1 MISFDIFR
9 IWAGGYSTWEC
20 SIVCGASYHVW
31 DLPSVII
38 CDDVAKDPSD
48 CPSPLTSAK
57 SYFSE
62 SRYSARYVPANI
74 PWPMTVTGGVQK
86 IPLGCVWGSS
96 PTQIGSHIHLN
107 LNRVQGVWQ
116 SSGDAVD
123 GHMEHHHLITTTLG
137 TADLKCELK
146 LLVTGGT
153 WKISICCDWGWSPT
167 HIGSHH
173 S

>member
-1 MISFDIFR
+1 MVFKLYGYNLIKAQAPPRLVSTPNLIMCKVFDNHHILWIDKWVHYNPNR
-9 IWAGGYSTWEC
+9 P
-20 SIVCGASYHVW
+20 H
-31 DLPSVII
+31 L
-38 CDDVAKDPSD
+38 
-48 CPSPLTSAK
+48 SPQTILK
-57 SYFSE
+57 V
-62 SRYSARYVPANI
+62 SRKYL
-74 PWPMTVTGGVQK
+74 VTGGVQK

-137 TADLKCELK
+137 TADLECELK

-153 WKISICCDWGWSPT
+153 WKISLCCDWGWRPT